1 MFDFNELFIFEM
13 ANNHQGNVQHGI
25 NIIKTYSTLAKKY
38 HIKAA
43 IKLQFRHYDTFIH
56 PHSIQDTENKK
67 VERFLSTRLSDKEQK
82 MLVDTIKQ
90 EGLLCMVTP
99 FDERSVDLINK
110 LDVDIIK
117 IGSPSLHDFKLFEK
131 ISITQKPIIVSSG
144 GCDITQIDKL
154 VSFFK
159 NRHNDFALMHCVS
172 KYPCENSDLDLHT
185 LTQLKARY
193 PTLPIGFSTHEEPS
207 NFSTIG
213 IAYGMGARL
222 FEKHVGLPTETITLN
237 KYSVNP
243 DQADTWLSA
252 FVEAK
257 KMVGHTRIISHKE
270 KQDLHLLY
278 RGVFFNKDIAKGQII
293 TDADIYFA
301 FPLREGG
308 ILTGEFTSGTVADKN
323 YTKDAYVPQSLASKQ
338 SSVLH
343 EYIHKIKGV
352 LNEKNIKIPHDSK
365 IEISHHYGIENIF
378 TYGCTIITI
387 INGDEYCKK
396 YIVMLKGQKHPSHYH
411 IKKDETF
418 FILAGSVNVLIND
431 TTKKTL
437 YETDILRIPRYTKHS
452 FSANDED
459 VIFEEISTRHFNND
473 SIYSDITISSKDR
486 DSRKTYLYNWII

>member
-1 MFDFNELFIFEM
+1 
-13 ANNHQGNVQHGI
+13 
-25 NIIKTYSTLAKKY
+25 
-38 HIKAA
+38 
-43 IKLQFRHYDTFIH
+43 
-56 PHSIQDTENKK
+56 
-67 VERFLSTRLSDKEQK
+67 
-82 MLVDTIKQ
+82 
-90 EGLLCMVTP
+90 
-99 FDERSVDLINK
+99 
-110 LDVDIIK
+110 
-117 IGSPSLHDFKLFEK
+117 
-131 ISITQKPIIVSSG
+131 
-144 GCDITQIDKL
+144 
-154 VSFFK
+154 
-159 NRHNDFALMHCVS
+159 
-172 KYPCENSDLDLHT
+172 
-185 LTQLKARY
+185 
-193 PTLPIGFSTHEEPS
+193 
-207 NFSTIG
+207 
-213 IAYGMGARL
+213 MGARL

-338 SSVLH
+338 SNVLH

-418 FILAGSVNVLIND
+418 FVLAGSVNVLIND

-437 YETDILRIPRYTKHS
+437 HETDILRIPRYTKHS